1 MKRRIIEWDQGWN
14 SIQEGIMN
22 VKRIIAEGLPENQVN
37 APVYVDIYTII
48 YNMCVQKPPHDYA
61 QQFYDKY
68 QKTFEEHIT
77 STVLPSLKA
86 KHDEFLL
93 QEFVKS
99 WADHKVMLRW
109 MSRAFSYLDRYFLT
123 LRSLLGLNEVALKCY
138 RDLVYREV
146 NADVRVAALRL
157 FNKERKGG
165 EIDRAQLKNVI
176 DIFVEIGAGR
186 MDAYE
191 KDFEGYMLT
200 DTRDYYS
207 RIASRWILEDSYT
220 SYMMKAEE
228 CLRRER
234 DIVSHYLHP
243 SSEKMLVGIVTHWLL
258 VVYANQLIGKKH
270 SESGWGGGCLTI
282 DNMEELSRKFIAAVV
297 LEQQA
302 PAQCSTLYQ
311 QAEDAAMQE

>member
-1 MKRRIIEWDQGWN
+1 MERIIIGWDQGWN

-22 VKRIIAEGLPENQVN
+22 IKRRIAEGLPENQVN
-37 APVYVDIYTII
+37 APVYVDIYTTI
-48 YNMCVQKPPHDYA
+48 YNMCIQKPPHDYA

-68 QKTFEEHIT
+68 QKTFEEHLT

-109 MSRAFSYLDRYFLT
+109 MSRAFSYLDRYFVAQRRLP
-123 LRSLLGLNEVALKCY
+123 GLKEAAIICY
-138 RDLVYREV
+138 CNLVYQEV
-146 NADVRVAALRL
+146 NANVREAAIRL
-157 FNKERKGG
+157 IDEEREGG
-165 EIDRAQLKNVI
+165 EIDRALLKNVT
-176 DIFVEIGAGR
+176 DIFVEIGVGQ

-191 KDFEGYMLT
+191 KDFEGYMLN

-207 RIASRWILEDSYT
+207 RRASRWMLEDSYT
-220 SYMMKAEE
+220 SYMLKAEA

-243 SSEKMLVGIVTHWLL
+243 RSERKLVAIVEHELL
-258 VVYANQLIGKKH
+258 VFYKTQLTKKKH
-270 SESGWGGGCLTI
+270 SDSGSSTSPGD
-282 DNMEELSRKFIAAVV
+282 DNVEYLSRKLAANRI
-297 LEQQA
+297 L
-302 PAQCSTLYQ
+302 
-311 QAEDAAMQE
+311 

>member
-1 MKRRIIEWDQGWN
+1 MERRIIEWDQGWN

-22 VKRIIAEGLPENQVN
+22 IKWRIAEGLPENQVN
-37 APVYVDIYTII
+37 APVYVDIYTTI
-48 YNMCVQKPPHDYA
+48 YNMCIQKPPHDYA

-68 QKTFEEHIT
+68 QKTFEEHLT

-109 MSRAFSYLDRYFLT
+109 MSRAFSYLDRYFVAQRRLP
-123 LRSLLGLNEVALKCY
+123 GLKEAAIICY
-138 RDLVYREV
+138 RNLVYQEV
-146 NADVRVAALRL
+146 NANVREAAIRL
-157 FNKERKGG
+157 IDEERKGG
-165 EIDRAQLKNVI
+165 EIDRALLKNVI
-176 DIFVEIGAGR
+176 DIFVEIGVGQ

-191 KDFEGYMLT
+191 KDFEGYMLN

-207 RIASRWILEDSYT
+207 RRASRWMLEDSYT
-220 SYMMKAEE
+220 SYMLKAEA

-243 SSEKMLVGIVTHWLL
+243 RSEQKLVAIVEHELL
-258 VVYANQLIGKKH
+258 VFYKTQLTEKKH
-270 SESGWGGGCLTI
+270 SDSGSSTFPGD
-282 DNMEELSRKFIAAVV
+282 DNVEYLSRKIAANRI
-297 LEQQA
+297 L
-302 PAQCSTLYQ
+302 
-311 QAEDAAMQE
+311 